1 MATCPNKNSDSWK
14 QLVELRGEEMAYY
27 LWDQYNGEVPE
38 DVLNNVEQIVTTP
51 QKAIQDKINETKSL
65 VRKYNIPVSETDP
78 LLLDSEEANN
88 GYEIKQPDGSWQ
100 KITKRVTDRVK
111 AWYKERFGTK
121 KFTEAEKNFNELKK
135 QYGIADRKSVV

>member
-100 KITKRVTDRVK
+100 KITKLPLYSNFWATLRFILVEHIFEEILCIQLCK
-111 AWYKERFGTK
+111 A
-121 KFTEAEKNFNELKK
+121 
-135 QYGIADRKSVV
+135 

>member
-51 QKAIQDKINETKSL
+51 Q
-65 VRKYNIPVSETDP
+65 
-78 LLLDSEEANN
+78 
-88 GYEIKQPDGSWQ
+88 
-100 KITKRVTDRVK
+100 
-111 AWYKERFGTK
+111 
-121 KFTEAEKNFNELKK
+121 
-135 QYGIADRKSVV
+135 